1 MKSKLILSCLFA
13 MSLGLVS
20 VFGAKPTAAQIEQA
34 AARQKALVESK
45 NYTLYL
51 SQGSGLSGGSIAIS
65 AIVRI
70 NGSEI
75 FSSLPYWGNGR
86 SAMLSSDLAMRFQGT
101 ISDYQVAEG
110 KKNKI
115 MVSFSATE
123 PGGKTYKF
131 RFTVFY
137 TGRVDLSTSAT
148 ALDPMRYSGN
158 IGQSSELDKEG
169 K

>member
-1 MKSKLILSCLFA
+1 MKSKFILSCLFA

-101 ISDYQVAEG
+101 IS
-110 KKNKI
+110 
-115 MVSFSATE
+115 
-123 PGGKTYKF
+123 
-131 RFTVFY
+131 
-137 TGRVDLSTSAT
+137 LS
-148 ALDPMRYSGN
+148 L
-158 IGQSSELDKEG
+158 IHI
-169 K
+169 

>member
-1 MKSKLILSCLFA
+1 MKSKFILSCLFA

-45 NYTLYL
+45 NYSIYL
-51 SQGSGLSGGSIAIS
+51 NQGSSLSEGATSIS
-65 AIVRI
+65 AVVRI

-75 FSSLPYWGNGR
+75 YSSLPYWGDGR
-86 SAMLSSDLAMRFQGT
+86 STTIASDAAMRFTGT
-101 ISDYQVAEG
+101 ISDYEVTAA

-115 MVSFSATE
+115 RVTFNAAE

-131 RFTVFY
+131 RFEVFY
-137 TGRVDLSTSAT
+137 NGRTDMATSGT
-148 ALDPMRYSGN
+148 NLQPMRYSGY
-158 IGQSSELDKEG
+158 IGPSSELDKEG

>member
-1 MKSKLILSCLFA
+1 MKSKFILSCLFA

-101 ISDYQVAEG
+101 ISDYQVTEG
-110 KKNKI
+110 KRIKLRSLLTRLNPVVKLI
-115 MVSFSATE
+115 NFVSLSFIPVESIYQPAL
-123 PGGKTYKF
+123 PLWI
-131 RFTVFY
+131 RCVI
-137 TGRVDLSTSAT
+137 RVL
-148 ALDPMRYSGN
+148 
-158 IGQSSELDKEG
+158 
-169 K
+169 